1 MKNLLNFENELIEI
15 ENREFNGKK
24 WEGRGSCG
32 RFVVFSVLSVL
43 LPQ

>member
-24 WEGRGSCG
+24 WEGRESKK
-32 RFVVFSVLSVL
+32 VFFGVA
-43 LPQ
+43 